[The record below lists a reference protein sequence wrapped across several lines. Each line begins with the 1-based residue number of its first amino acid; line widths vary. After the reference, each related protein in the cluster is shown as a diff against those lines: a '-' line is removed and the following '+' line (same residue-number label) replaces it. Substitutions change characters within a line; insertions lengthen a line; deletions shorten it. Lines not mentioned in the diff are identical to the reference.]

1 VKSLVRL
8 RDVDLMGIHIPKLFR
23 GRLMDVAGATIA
35 PATSGLLP
43 RPSSGAARINHYFSR
58 SWEEFESKR
67 ARGRGAVAGAFH
79 SAAAFQRRGPG
90 EVELLDTLRYVLA
103 VKEEIARL
111 RRIVDAG

>member
-1 VKSLVRL
+1 
-8 RDVDLMGIHIPKLFR
+8 MGIHIPKRFT
-23 GRLMDVAGATIA
+23 GRLVDIAGETIA

-43 RPSSGAARINHYFSR
+43 RPASGAARINHYFNR

-79 SAAAFQRRGPG
+79 SAAAFDRHGPG
-90 EVELLDTLRYVLA
+90 EVELLDTLRYAPA

-111 RRIVDAG
+111 RKIVDAG